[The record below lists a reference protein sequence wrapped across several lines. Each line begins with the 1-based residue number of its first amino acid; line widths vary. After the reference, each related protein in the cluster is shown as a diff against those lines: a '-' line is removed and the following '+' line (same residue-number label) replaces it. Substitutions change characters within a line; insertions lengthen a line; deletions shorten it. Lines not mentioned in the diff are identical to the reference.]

1 MAVARPTM
9 CWEESSVLVTP
20 QGQTARDQLP
30 LGQCLLAFAV
40 PKRKGTTKEVL
51 CCPLRESGQP

>member
-1 MAVARPTM
+1 M

-51 CCPLRESGQP
+51 CCPLLESGQP

>member
-1 MAVARPTM
+1 M
-9 CWEESSVLVTP
+9 CWEESSVLGTS
-20 QGQTARDQLP
+20 QGQTAHGQLP

-40 PKRKGTTKEVL
+40 PKLKGTTKEVL

>member
-40 PKRKGTTKEVL
+40 PSSAVPFGSQVSLEVWT
-51 CCPLRESGQP
+51 SQ